1 VTAQAVTRT
10 VLVTG
15 ATGDAGRAVAT
26 MLTARGDSVIAVGT
40 DADRLS
46 TVDAAGHVVAD
57 LTDRA
62 ATDALAAEVAQL
74 LKKSGHESLDGI
86 LHLVGGW
93 KPGWSDEVTDWLN
106 ARLVNT
112 LLNVSEAFE
121 EMLLAAPAGRLAIV
135 STTAVTHD
143 GPPTSAYVAAKL
155 AAESWLAQLNSR
167 WSGTRAGA
175 VTFVVKSIGNA
186 TASNESGATDPDA
199 VAAALAE
206 VWAQE
211 PGARVVL

>member
-1 VTAQAVTRT
+1 

-15 ATGDAGRAVAT
+15 ATGATGRSVSSL
-26 MLTARGDSVIAVGT
+26 LTARGDTVIAVGT
-40 DADRLS
+40 DLERLQA
-46 TVDAAGHVVAD
+46 VDAAEHLVAD

-62 ATDALAAEVAQL
+62 ATDALAADV
-74 LKKSGHESLDGI
+74 SGRHASLDGI

-121 EMLLAAPAGRLAIV
+121 KPLLAAPAGRLAIV

-143 GPPTSAYVAAKL
+143 GPPSSAHAAAKL
-155 AAESWLAQLNSR
+155 AAESWLGQLNSR
-167 WSGTRAGA
+167 WAGTKTGA
-175 VTFVVKSIGNA
+175 VTFVVRSIGDA
-186 TASNESGATDPDA
+186 DNETDADA
-199 VAAALAE
+199 VAAALAD
-206 VWAQE
+206 VWSLK
-211 PGARVVL
+211 PGARVLL

>member
-1 VTAQAVTRT
+1 MTART

-15 ATGDAGRAVAT
+15 ATGDSGRAVAAL
-26 MLTARGDSVIAVGT
+26 LTARGDTVIAVGT
-40 DADRLS
+40 DAARLKK
-46 TVDAAGHVVAD
+46 VDAAEHLVAD

-62 ATDALAAEVAQL
+62 ATEALAADVATRH
-74 LKKSGHESLDGI
+74 GSLDGI

-112 LLNVSEAFE
+112 LLNVSETFE
-121 EMLLAAPAGRLAIV
+121 GMLLAAPAGRLAIV

-143 GPPTSAYVAAKL
+143 GPPSSAYAAAKL
-155 AAESWLAQLNSR
+155 AAESWLGQLNAR
-167 WSGTRAGA
+167 WAGSSAGA
-175 VTFVVKSIGNA
+175 VTFVVRSIGDA
-186 TASNESGATDPDA
+186 DKATDPGA
-199 VAAALAE
+199 VAAALAD

-211 PGARVVL
+211 PGARVAL

>member
-1 VTAQAVTRT
+1 VI

-15 ATGDAGRAVAT
+15 ATGSTGRAVSEL
-26 MLTARGDSVIAVGT
+26 LTARGDTVLAVGT
-40 DADRLS
+40 DASRLS
-46 TVDAAGHVVAD
+46 TVDAPEHLVAD

-62 ATDALAAEVAQL
+62 AVDALAADVATR
-74 LKKSGHESLDGI
+74 HESVDGI

-121 EMLLAAPAGRLAIV
+121 ALLLAAPAGRLAIV

-143 GPPTSAYVAAKL
+143 GPPSSAYAAAKL
-155 AAESWLAQLNSR
+155 AAESWAAQLNAR
-167 WSGTRAGA
+167 WAGSEAGA
-175 VTFVVKSIGNA
+175 VTLVVRSIGDADNA
-186 TASNESGATDPDA
+186 TDA
-199 VAAALAE
+199 GDVAAALAD
-206 VWAQE
+206 VWAL
-211 PGARVVL
+211 PAGARILL

>member
-1 VTAQAVTRT
+1 MDSRT

-15 ATGDAGRAVAT
+15 ATGDTGRAVCAL
-26 MLTARGDSVIAVGT
+26 LTARGDTVIAVGS
-40 DADRLS
+40 DEARLA
-46 TVDAAGHVVAD
+46 TVDAAERLVAD

-62 ATDALAAEVAQL
+62 ATDALAVDVTQR
-74 LKKSGHESLDGI
+74 HPHLDGI

-112 LLNVSEAFE
+112 LLSVSEAFE
-121 EMLLAAPAGRLAIV
+121 PALLAAPAGRLAIV

-143 GPPTSAYVAAKL
+143 GPPSSAYAAAKL
-155 AAESWLAQLNSR
+155 AAESWLAQLNAR
-167 WSGTRAGA
+167 WAGSSAGA
-175 VTFVVKSIGNA
+175 VTFVVRSIGDADKA
-186 TASNESGATDPDA
+186 TEVEV
-199 VAAALAE
+199 VAAALAD

-211 PGARVVL
+211 PGSRVLL

>member
-1 VTAQAVTRT
+1 VI

-15 ATGDAGRAVAT
+15 ATGATGRAVSAL
-26 MLTARGDSVIAVGT
+26 LTARGDTVIAVGT
-40 DADRLS
+40 DAGRLK
-46 TVDAAGHVVAD
+46 TVDAAERLAAD

-62 ATDALAAEVAQL
+62 ATDALAADVAQRL
-74 LKKSGHESLDGI
+74 QKKGHESLDGI

-121 EMLLAAPAGRLAIV
+121 GMLLAAPAGRLAIV
-135 STTAVTHD
+135 STSAVTHD

-155 AAESWLAQLNSR
+155 AAESWVAQLNSR
-167 WSGTRAGA
+167 WAGSAAGA
-175 VTFVVKSIGNA
+175 VTFVVRSIGD
-186 TASNESGATDPDA
+186 SDDATDPDA
-199 VAAALAE
+199 VAAALAD

-211 PGARVVL
+211 PGARVLL

>member
-1 VTAQAVTRT
+1 MI

-15 ATGDAGRAVAT
+15 ATGATGRAVSAL
-26 MLTARGDSVIAVGT
+26 LTARGDTVIAVGT
-40 DADRLS
+40 DLDRLQA
-46 TVDAAGHVVAD
+46 VDAAERLVAD

-62 ATDALAAEVAQL
+62 ATDALAADVA
-74 LKKSGHESLDGI
+74 SRHASLDGI

-121 EMLLAAPAGRLAIV
+121 GMLLAAPAGRLAIV
-135 STTAVTHD
+135 STSAVTHD

-155 AAESWLAQLNSR
+155 AAESWVAQLNSR
-167 WSGTRAGA
+167 WAGSSAGA
-175 VTFVVKSIGNA
+175 VTFVVRSIGD
-186 TASNESGATDPDA
+186 SDDATDPDA
-199 VAAALAE
+199 VAAALAD

-211 PGARVVL
+211 PGARVLL

>member
-1 VTAQAVTRT
+1 VTART

-15 ATGDAGRAVAT
+15 ATGDTGRAVAAL
-26 MLTARGDSVIAVGT
+26 LTARGDTVLAVGT
-40 DADRLS
+40 DAERLNA
-46 TVDAAGHVVAD
+46 VDAAERLVAD

-62 ATDALAAEVAQL
+62 ATDALAADVAQR
-74 LKKSGHESLDGI
+74 HPQLDGI

-121 EMLLAAPAGRLAIV
+121 SALLAAPAARLAIV

-143 GPPTSAYVAAKL
+143 GPPGSAYAAAKL
-155 AAESWLAQLNSR
+155 AAESWLGQLNAR
-167 WSGTRAGA
+167 WAGGSAGA
-175 VTFVVKSIGNA
+175 VTFVVKSIGDA
-186 TASNESGATDPDA
+186 DTATDADA
-199 VAAALAE
+199 VAAALAD
-206 VWAQE
+206 VWSQD
-211 PGARVVL
+211 PGARVLL

>member
-1 VTAQAVTRT
+1 MI

-15 ATGDAGRAVAT
+15 ATGTTGRAVCEL
-26 MLTARGDSVIAVGT
+26 LTARGDTVLAVGT
-40 DADRLS
+40 DASRLS
-46 TVDAAGHVVAD
+46 TVDAAEHLVAD

-62 ATDALAAEVAQL
+62 ATDALAADVA
-74 LKKSGHESLDGI
+74 SRYENIDGI

-121 EMLLAAPAGRLAIV
+121 GMLLAAPAGRLAIV

-155 AAESWLAQLNSR
+155 AAESWVAQLNAR
-167 WSGTRAGA
+167 WAGSDAGA
-175 VTFVVKSIGNA
+175 VTLVVRSIGDADN
-186 TASNESGATDPDA
+186 ATDPGQ
-199 VAAALAE
+199 VAAALAD
-206 VWAQE
+206 VWAL
-211 PGARVVL
+211 PAGARVLL